1 MTKDELFE
9 KLKPLAVSL
18 QNSLISKQHAF
29 NINKAV
35 VDECKLNGISNKLIV
50 EAINSHLHDDEKI
63 TLLYFKNLLSRS
75 KIKNVSGVESKTGEL
90 PSQDDS
96 STQTTKEPAIK
107 GFFSQREK
115 ERKLEYDASATMA
128 KFEDKYK

>member
-1 MTKDELFE
+1 M
-9 KLKPLAVSL
+9 
-18 QNSLISKQHAF
+18 
-29 NINKAV
+29 
-35 VDECKLNGISNKLIV
+35 
-50 EAINSHLHDDEKI
+50 
-63 TLLYFKNLLSRS
+63 
-75 KIKNVSGVESKTGEL
+75 KNVSGVESKTGEL